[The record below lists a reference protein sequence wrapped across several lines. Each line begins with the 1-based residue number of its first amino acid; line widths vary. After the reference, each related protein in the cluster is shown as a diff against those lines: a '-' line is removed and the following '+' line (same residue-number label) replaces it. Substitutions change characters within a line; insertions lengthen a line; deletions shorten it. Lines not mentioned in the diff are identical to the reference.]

1 MEFSL
6 IKQNYSFIIF
16 INQSFL
22 HTMRKVLLWML
33 AIIALMVISPT
44 DVCAAKA
51 VEATRGVVR
60 VKLQPEVARTV
71 AKAPRLR
78 TSSGKVSSGVE
89 SLDHALNL
97 ISGVN
102 IKPML
107 APNPKFAAQRAKYG
121 LDQWYVV
128 TFDERLAPES
138 IKKDLQEVAGIM
150 TAEVVKPMSLIEG
163 DGGFRIAKSMSARAA
178 SNNYPFNDPRLP
190 DQWHY
195 KNFGDKAQRV
205 EGADINLFDAWKITS
220 GKNDV
225 IVAIIDGGVDY
236 SHEDLKDN
244 MFINEAELYGTPGVD
259 DDGNG
264 FIDDVYGYN
273 FCTDSPDVYPHEHG
287 THVAGTVAAV
297 NNNGIGVAGV
307 AGGDGTEGSGAKLIS
322 CQVFDSRQGAGEGDF
337 AKAIIYACERGATIA
352 QCSWGWSEPGYC
364 EQAVLDA
371 IDYFTENAK
380 NSKMMGGLM
389 IFAAG
394 NDGNT
399 GDYYPACYPKVLA
412 VASMASDLTPTSY
425 SNYGDWV
432 DVIAPG
438 GLMDYS
444 EADGVLSTLP
454 NNQYGFFEGTSMA
467 TPHVSGI
474 AALVLSEH
482 GSATFTNEALR
493 TQLVSSV
500 KDFYSY
506 GNNEQFRGQYGS
518 GYIDAYKAL
527 LMGDGS
533 APEAVADFSLQASQ
547 DYILVDWVIPAS
559 NDNTV
564 HSHIIYYSTEAFT
577 AESDLSK
584 VKSIIADTKFAYSGD
599 KFTQKISSLTPL
611 TKYYVAIKAVS
622 RQGNASALSPIKEI
636 STNEG
641 PKMTLNV
648 NSISINS
655 NAANPIANGT
665 FTIGNDADGI
675 LTWSVANKTVSM
687 RPTELSRRPTNIIPG
702 AMARNYTGKIAYIP
716 NASKASGTVS
726 DTYEA
731 TEYPKNLKYYETYYA
746 VLGEEDKSIP
756 NSMAQL
762 FWVDPEKYPDGFNL
776 TSIVVDYTYGK
787 NPKIQI
793 YKGPGPI
800 ATASLLQEVKYN
812 YFTAKSPIS
821 LNEQIHFDANAAF
834 WIVVHFE
841 AGQES
846 YPLPAAMY
854 QNEYSYVNGYS
865 FMSFDLGK
873 TWLTLKAALAGSIYE
888 QDADKLTW
896 GISARSDNPDFN
908 KVITLDPSSGTVAPH
923 GSQEVKMSADGSKL
937 INGTYKFNLQLST
950 NESNNEIVK
959 FPVSYTV
966 EGNTHN
972 VQVPKVVDFGSLLV
986 GQEKTLSVEVFNKG
1000 YGPFTGNK
1008 WYADL
1013 YQGNLSSSS
1022 DQFIQPSY
1030 VFGGIPARSRV
1041 SFDVTYKPTNAGSH
1055 TGNIILKD
1063 KDGKEVRVIVHGV
1076 ATEPA
1081 KIELNPSIVEAG
1093 KLNVGDEAKEVKF
1106 KVVNAGNY
1114 PLEYV
1119 FPKFS
1124 DENVDGATARLHQFG
1139 YTVTANIDG
1148 YNTDFAYDNNTE
1160 LSDAT
1165 DVKSEFGDYS
1175 YLSSPVSMGF
1185 TFPYYGKNY
1194 DKIYI
1199 TSFGALCFEP
1209 NTITLQSPLTP
1220 ESGSLVGMGLIS
1232 AYGRE
1237 LQFGADSKVEYA
1249 KQDGKFIVKYTNV
1262 LGLVYGDATTPIS
1275 FRIVLSSNGDIEIF
1289 YDKYNASKMFQEG
1302 CTLFCGIND
1311 PEMVDFLSITD
1322 ANKAQ
1327 YHPEW
1332 WGSDVVLT
1340 EENQRYTKFNDGTAV
1355 KFSAPKAMF
1364 VRSLDKPYGIINPNE
1379 DVEITASVKADENLD
1394 AGSTFNNLTIVTN
1407 DPNPA
1412 YSFVRFNAEIAGE
1425 SLVPV
1430 AALED
1435 NEISLGDLFR
1445 TSKVKTPVTVR
1456 NNGHDKLEVTKV
1468 EIEGAG
1474 LSVDESLTLPFTLEP
1489 RAAKDINIFVD
1500 TEKSGA
1506 ISGTVKVSTSTGEL
1520 SCVVKANII
1529 GVPTIDLSFTEVNE
1543 SLKSGAPLHKD
1554 LVVSNN
1560 GNEPLV
1566 YAITPDPIV
1575 GLTLPEN
1582 KTAKVNYIYSYSEDD
1597 NDLTFAW
1604 EDVETNGLGVHSPM
1618 SYYNLHDY
1626 VEVELPFEFPFYGEK
1641 YSKMY
1646 IYNTGFVSFT
1656 KRNDDKIWPEPPAGF
1671 PSGTVY
1677 TNIIAPYW
1685 GLHSP
1690 NQTTTS
1696 GTYHYVTADR
1706 AVISWMEYGNS
1717 MNYDVCYQLIMEK
1730 NGTFKFQYK
1739 PNSNNGIIMAAYGIA
1754 GTSNADGSEG
1764 CRLPEHMIKFN
1775 TAVSFAPVTEV
1786 TLDAGK
1792 SETVGMD
1799 FVTRRMAGEY
1809 NANIKVSSNVPSKE
1823 NISIPVTL
1831 NISGT
1836 PIITWPKDVEIEHPL
1851 GYYDLN
1857 DPAMNVWA
1865 AYSAQF
1871 TIQNTGTAD
1880 FVIPMLE
1887 FESPMYEDPDFDDSY
1902 PMFQLYYYGEAN
1914 SGIGGWEPL
1923 SEGGDRAWVPYNGEP
1938 MIVGKDGLKFMIPV
1952 FMESPAYNI
1961 PGEYNMKVKA
1971 YYGDEDAEEPEIKE
1985 INIKLTVTPMPVI
1998 YLDKEEIT
2006 FTAKTDTDVMTESLI
2021 IGNAGEYKLSYD
2033 LVLDPTGVGEEPD
2046 YGIGGGEPDFGPL
2059 AVKEDVR
2066 KAFEGAELVKGQLAA
2081 KIETKDVATEWQNV
2095 YNVPTNFEFNDAL
2108 YYPHIPNGTAYQYG
2122 ANNVF
2127 DTYKAAVTFTAPK
2140 GGFNI
2145 SHLYSAVSG
2154 YSAYNSDY
2162 NIRYSI
2168 VLGEDPDGKNVIG
2181 TAKLIPERQDDPMK
2195 GKYYVIPLDKPVYL
2209 SEGEV
2214 FTVVAAFDAG
2224 SPYPAF
2230 LSTMEEQVV
2239 PNRYQ
2244 GWIESYGW
2252 FDVAELFKDQYGS
2265 IGYILSCLETVE
2277 GKPWVRILN
2286 AETSG
2291 SIEVEDFAE
2300 IKIEVNAASAR
2311 LEKGNKAMLV
2321 IKSNDPQNSLIN
2333 FPITLDCNSKP
2344 VIDAPTSK
2352 ISTKENEAVDVKF
2365 SVVDP
2370 DSDDMIVNVVDNN
2383 GIAKITSYAVSE
2395 GDAAVVTKNED
2406 GSYAISGANAPV
2418 EFTVTIAPEYG
2429 SACTGNIL
2437 TITAVD
2443 SQNHS
2448 SEATVHYDIAF
2459 VNRAPEAV
2467 EIGEINV
2474 AVGSLSEVVTF
2485 ASLFNDPDKED
2496 LTFNFSM
2503 ASNQFVDAY
2512 PNESGV
2518 VFYGKAKGTAK
2529 AIITATDT
2537 SGATAKNEVTVVVDD
2552 QSGINDINAD
2562 GNGMLVVMPN
2572 PVEDV
2577 LNAKCGFSATNVVF
2591 SLYGINGTLVDRIN
2605 SDVTE
2610 GDVVTM
2616 NVGGIQ
2622 TGVYILTAEYEG
2634 ATLVARVAK
2643 R

>member
-1 MEFSL
+1 
-6 IKQNYSFIIF
+6 
-16 INQSFL
+16 
-22 HTMRKVLLWML
+22 MRKVLLWML

-71 AKAPRLR
+71 AKVTRLR

-89 SLDHALNL
+89 SLDDALNL
-97 ISGVN
+97 ISGVD

-107 APNPKFAAQRAKYG
+107 TPNPKFAAQRAKYG
-121 LDQWYVV
+121 LDQWYIV

-138 IKKDLQEVAGIM
+138 IKKELQEVAGIM

-163 DGGFRIAKSMSARAA
+163 DGGFKVVKSMSARAA
-178 SNNYPFNDPRLP
+178 SDNYPFNDPRLP

-195 KNFGDKAQRV
+195 KNFGDKGQRV
-205 EGADINLFDAWKITS
+205 AGADINLFDAWKVTS

-225 IVAIIDGGVDY
+225 IVAIIDGGIDY

-264 FIDDVYGYN
+264 FIDDIYGYN
-273 FCTDSPDVYPHEHG
+273 FCTDSPDVYPHSHG

-322 CQVFDSRQGAGEGDF
+322 CQVFDSRQGAGDGNF
-337 AKAIIYACERGATIA
+337 ANAIVYACERGATIA
-352 QCSWGWSEPGYC
+352 QCSWGWSEPGYY

-371 IDYFTENAK
+371 IDYFTDNAK

-394 NDGNT
+394 NDGKT

-412 VASMASDLTPTSY
+412 VASMASDLTPASY

-454 NNQYGFFEGTSMA
+454 NNQYGFNEGTSMA

-482 GSATFTNEALR
+482 GSATFTNEVLR

-500 KDFYSY
+500 KDFYGY
-506 GNNEQFRGQYGS
+506 GNNEQYRGQYGS

-533 APEAVADFSLQASQ
+533 APEAVTNFSLQASQ
-547 DYILVDWVIPAS
+547 DYIIVDWVIPAS

-584 VKSIIADTKFAYSGD
+584 VKSVIVDTKFAYSGD
-599 KFTQKISSLTPL
+599 KFSQTISNLPPL

-622 RQGNASALSPIKEI
+622 RQGNASALSPVKEI

-648 NSISINS
+648 NSISLNS
-655 NAANPIANGT
+655 TASNPIANGS

-675 LTWSVANKTVSM
+675 LSWSVSNKTVSM
-687 RPTELSRRPTNIIPG
+687 SPAELNRKPTNVTPG
-702 AMARNYTGKIAYIP
+702 TMVRNYTGSVAYIP
-716 NASKASGTVS
+716 NTSKASGTVTDS
-726 DTYEA
+726 YEA
-731 TEYPKNLKYYETYYA
+731 TEYPKDIKYYDSYYA
-746 VLGEEDKSIP
+746 VIGETDKSLP

-762 FWVDPEKYPDGFNL
+762 FWVDPEMYPDGFNL
-776 TSIVVDYTYGK
+776 TSILVDFTYGK
-787 NPKIQI
+787 NPTIQI
-793 YKGPGPI
+793 YKGPGPV
-800 ATASLLQEVKYN
+800 ATATLLQEVKYD

-821 LNEQIHFDANAAF
+821 LNEQIYFDANASF

-841 AGQES
+841 AGQEN

-854 QNEYSYVNGYS
+854 SDEYSYVNGYS

-873 TWLTLKAALAGSIYE
+873 TWLSLKAALSGSIYE
-888 QDADKLTW
+888 SDAEKLTW
-896 GISARSDNPDFN
+896 GITARSDNPHFN
-908 KVITLDPSSGTVAPH
+908 KVITLDPSSGTVAPRS
-923 GSQEVKMSADGSKL
+923 SQDVKMSADGSKL
-937 INGTYKFNLQLST
+937 INGTYNFNLQLST

-959 FPVSYTV
+959 FPVTYTV

-1000 YGPFTGNK
+1000 FGPFSGNQ

-1013 YQGNLSSSS
+1013 YQDNLSSSS
-1022 DQFIQPSY
+1022 DQFIQPAY
-1030 VFGGIPARSRV
+1030 IFGGIPARSRV
-1041 SFDVTYKPTNAGSH
+1041 SFDVTYKPTTAGSH

-1063 KDGKEVRVIVHGV
+1063 KDGKEVRVIVRGV

-1081 KIELNPSIVEAG
+1081 KIDLNPAIVDAG
-1093 KLNVGDEAKEVKF
+1093 TLNVGDEAKEVKF

-1124 DENVDGATARLHQFG
+1124 EENVDGSTARLHQFG
-1139 YTVTANIDG
+1139 YTVTANIEN
-1148 YNTDFAYDNNTE
+1148 YNTDFAYDNNPELSSVTDIKSE
-1160 LSDAT
+1160 LSDY
-1165 DVKSEFGDYS
+1165 VQ
-1175 YLSSPVSMGF
+1175 LSSPISMGF

-1194 DKIYI
+1194 DQVYI

-1209 NTITLQSPLTP
+1209 NTTTLRSPLTP
-1220 ESGSLVGMGLIS
+1220 ESDCIVGMGLIS
-1232 AYGRE
+1232 AYGRK

-1249 KQDGKFIVKYTNV
+1249 KQDGKFIVKYTDV
-1262 LGLVYGDATTPIS
+1262 LGLVYGDETTPIS
-1275 FRIVLSSNGDIEIF
+1275 FRIVLSNNGDIEIF
-1289 YDKYNASKMFQEG
+1289 YDKYTAINMFQDG

-1311 PEMVDFLSITD
+1311 PEMVDYLSVTD
-1322 ANKAQ
+1322 SDKAQ
-1327 YHPEW
+1327 YNPS
-1332 WGSDVVLT
+1332 WGWTDVVLT
-1340 EENQRYTKFNDGTAV
+1340 EENQRFTKFNSGTAV

-1364 VRSLDKPYGIINPNE
+1364 VRSLDKPYGIVNPNE
-1379 DVEITASVKADENLD
+1379 EVEITASVKADETLD

-1407 DPNPA
+1407 DLNPT
-1412 YSFVRFNAEIAGE
+1412 YSFVRFNAEITGE
-1425 SLVPV
+1425 GLVPV
-1430 AALED
+1430 AALEN
-1435 NEISLGDLFR
+1435 NEISLGDIFR
-1445 TSKVKTPVTVR
+1445 TANVKTPVTVR

-1468 EIEGAG
+1468 EIEGNG
-1474 LSVDESLTLPFTLEP
+1474 FSIDESLSLPLTLEP
-1489 RAAKDINIFVD
+1489 RAAKDINIIVSTD
-1500 TEKSGA
+1500 KSEA
-1506 ISGTVKVSTSTGEL
+1506 ISGTVKVTTSGGEL
-1520 SCVVKANII
+1520 SCIVKANVI
-1529 GVPTIDLSFTEVNE
+1529 GVPTIDLSFNEVNE
-1543 SLKSGAPLHKD
+1543 SVNSGDALHKD

-1560 GNEPLV
+1560 GDEPLV
-1566 YAITPDPIV
+1566 YAITPDPIA
-1575 GLTLPEN
+1575 GLTLPTNE
-1582 KTAKVNYIYSYSEDD
+1582 TAKVSYTYIYSEDD
-1597 NDLTFAW
+1597 NDLTYAW
-1604 EDVETNGLGVHSPM
+1604 EDVVTNGLGVHSPM

-1641 YSKMY
+1641 YNKMY
-1646 IYNTGFVSFT
+1646 VYNTGFVSFT
-1656 KRNDDKIWPEPPAGF
+1656 KRNDDKIWPEPPSDF

-1696 GTYHYVTADR
+1696 GTYHYVTDDR

-1717 MNYDVCYQLIMEK
+1717 MNYDVCFQLIMEK

-1739 PNSNNGIIMAAYGIA
+1739 PYSESGIIVSPYGVA
-1754 GTSNADGSEG
+1754 GTSNPDAIVG
-1764 CRLPEHMIKFN
+1764 CRLPEHMIKFE

-1799 FVTRRMAGEY
+1799 FVTSRMAGEY

-1823 NISIPVTL
+1823 NFSIPVTL

-1836 PIITWPKDVEIEHPL
+1836 PQVVWPEDVAIEHPL
-1851 GYYDLN
+1851 GFYDYK
-1857 DPAMNVWA
+1857 DPAMSVWA

-1880 FVIPMLE
+1880 FNIPMLE
-1887 FESPMYEDPDFDDSY
+1887 FESPMYEDPDFGDSS

-1923 SEGGDRAWVPYNGEP
+1923 NESGERSWVAYNGEP
-1938 MIVGKDGLKFMIPV
+1938 LTVGKDGLKFMIPV
-1952 FMESPAYNI
+1952 FTESPAYNI

-1971 YYGDEDAEEPEIKE
+1971 YYGDDDAEEPTIKE
-1985 INIKLTVTPMPVI
+1985 INVKITVTKVPVV

-2006 FTAKTDTDVMTESLI
+2006 FKAKTDTDVMTESLML
-2021 IGNAGEYKLSYD
+2021 GNAGEYKLSYD
-2033 LVLDPTGVGEEPD
+2033 LVLDPTGVGEESD
-2046 YGIGGGEPDFGPL
+2046 MGGGNEPGIGPL
-2059 AVKEDVR
+2059 AVNEETR
-2066 KAFEGAELVKGQLAA
+2066 KPVEASELIEGKLASS
-2081 KIETKDVATEWQNV
+2081 IQTKDVATEWQNL
-2095 YNVPTNFEFNDAL
+2095 YNVPENFKFNNAL
-2108 YYPHIPNGTAYQYG
+2108 YYPHISGGAAYQYG
-2122 ANNVF
+2122 TSNIF
-2127 DTYKAAVTFTAPK
+2127 DTYKAAVTFTAPE

-2145 SHLYSAVSG
+2145 SHLYTAVS
-2154 YSAYNSDY
+2154 AYDVENY
-2162 NIRYSI
+2162 NVRFNI
-2168 VLGEDPDGKNVIG
+2168 VLGEDPDGEDIIG
-2181 TAKLIPERQDDPMK
+2181 TAKLVAEKQENPNA
-2195 GKYYVIPLDKPVYL
+2195 GKFYVIPLDKPVYL
-2209 SEGEV
+2209 TEGEV
-2214 FTVVAAFDAG
+2214 FTVVATYDAG
-2224 SPYPAF
+2224 SPYPAY
-2230 LSTMEEQVV
+2230 LTAVEEQVV

-2244 GWIESYGW
+2244 GWTSSYGW
-2252 FDVAELFKDQYGS
+2252 FDVGELFNEQQGS
-2265 IGYILSCLETVE
+2265 LGYILSCLETEE
-2277 GKPWVRILN
+2277 GKPWIRILN

-2291 SIEVEDFAE
+2291 TIEVEDFKE

-2321 IKSNDPQNSLIN
+2321 IKSNDPNNSLIN

-2344 VIDAPTSK
+2344 VIDAPTNK
-2352 ISTKENEAVDVKF
+2352 ISTKENESVDIKF

-2370 DSDDMIVNVVDNN
+2370 DSDDLTINVVDNN
-2383 GIAKITSYAVSE
+2383 GIAKITSYEVAE
-2395 GDAAVVTKNED
+2395 GDATIVTKNED
-2406 GSYAISGANAPV
+2406 GSYSISGATSPI

-2429 SACTGNIL
+2429 SACTGNII

-2443 SQNHS
+2443 SQSHT
-2448 SEATVHYDIAF
+2448 SEASVRYDIAF

-2467 EIGEINV
+2467 GIGEINV

-2485 ASLFNDPDKED
+2485 ESLFKDPDEEN

-2503 ASNQFVDAY
+2503 TNNQFVDAY
-2512 PNESGV
+2512 TTASGV
-2518 VFYGKAKGTAK
+2518 VFFGKAKGTVK
-2529 AIITATDT
+2529 AVVTATDT
-2537 SGATAKNEVTVVVDD
+2537 SGATAKNELTVVVDD
-2552 QSGINDINAD
+2552 QSGINDIKAD
-2562 GNGMLVVMPN
+2562 GNGMLIVMPN
-2572 PVEDV
+2572 PVDDV

-2616 NVGGIQ
+2616 NVSGIQ